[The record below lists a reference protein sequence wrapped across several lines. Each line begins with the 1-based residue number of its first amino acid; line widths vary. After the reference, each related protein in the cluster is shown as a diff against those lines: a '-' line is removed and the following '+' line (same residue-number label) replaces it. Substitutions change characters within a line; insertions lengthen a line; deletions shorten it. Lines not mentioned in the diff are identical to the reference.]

1 MAHEIKSNNNGSLS
15 YICCK
20 KINQLGTFKQSH
32 GFIRAAGHRQI
43 FSSIKHDI
51 RFPLS
56 AVNEEHCG
64 CTMTERLYPIVI
76 VCKAINNDL
85 IK

>member
-15 YICCK
+15 YMCCRK
-20 KINQLGTFKQSH
+20 VNQLDKFKQSH
-32 GFIRAAGHRQI
+32 VFISAAGHRQL

-56 AVNEEHCG
+56 VLNEEHYG